1 MTNIAI
7 DYLTVCHGK
16 SPFLRTVN
24 HLFLWAIYT
33 VAMLVITRGYYLKVV
48 LWPHRKKIRHMKKID
63 LFLEFLHSWIDG
75 HWWVDI
81 GFEKH
86 IKQLKKNI
94 GCPIMFIPLFSQDK
108 TLVVLY

>member
-1 MTNIAI
+1 MGHL
-7 DYLTVCHGK
+7 YHGYVSHNQRVLFK
-16 SPFLRTVN
+16 SC
-24 HLFLWAIYT
+24 
-33 VAMLVITRGYYLKVV
+33 AMATS
-48 LWPHRKKIRHMKKID
+48 KKIRHMKKID

-86 IKQLKKNI
+86 IKQLKQNI